1 MVGVITDAGAIVFQC
16 MCGRSEKGTS
26 DDTLITYI
34 PVGGSVT
41 TTGNYEI
48 LVYNS
53 PHDPAGNKVSQD
65 CPQCS
70 LDYMTMTLL
79 PPSES
84 VVYACSCGYRAAR
97 VEYLRD
103 LNSRVRTSEQ
113 KHGRTVASLTQSDI
127 DTTD

>member
-1 MVGVITDAGAIVFQC
+1 MKICTQCRSLMDGVITDAGIVMFQC
-16 MCGRSEKGTS
+16 VCGRSERGTN
-26 DDTLITYI
+26 DDTLIMCV
-34 PVGGSVT
+34 PVGGSIKT
-41 TTGNYEI
+41 TSDYEI

-84 VVYACSCGYRAAR
+84 VMYACGCGYRATR
-97 VEYLRD
+97 VDYLKD
-103 LNSRVRTSEQ
+103 LNAKSTRHEQ
-113 KHGRTVASLTQSDI
+113 KVDSDAQ
-127 DTTD
+127 